1 MPTDDSGAQDRR
13 ETKAAKHLER
23 ARAGGEA
30 RADYDAVQ
38 QATEDKTVRLK
49 ALRLAK
55 EMADKA

>member
-1 MPTDDSGAQDRR
+1 MPTDDSGAQDHR